1 MLQNVKV
8 SVFTSSELIRENQQ
22 GDGGRELS
30 PTQIRVTNQVYTL
43 LLISEESLVSVTLN
57 IDSSREQKNKLQ
69 NYFS

>member
-22 GDGGRELS
+22 GEGERELS